1 MMRSKLLG
9 NRPAKLL
16 AHVIVCSLLVAAAPA
31 LAHEHWLELE
41 PFRAASARQVK
52 VYLVVGDHLRD
63 AEPVR
68 IRRRDRYT
76 RMELHGAARRTSVLA
91 ELREDAEPMLVLRGL
106 ERAAGTH
113 MLTIDAAP
121 RDIELSAE
129 AFEHYLVE
137 ERLFDILVL
146 RAERNV
152 EDAPGRE
159 RYSRCLKSIFQLG
172 PTLQEHVTR
181 PVGQEIE
188 IVPLA
193 NPYGLAPGQSLTV
206 QVLFRGK
213 PLAGRAIVA
222 ASRRNASVATQR
234 LRTDAQGRA
243 TFRIDRTGDWMFAVV
258 HMEPSSEP
266 GADWR
271 SFWASLTF
279 ALGA

>member
-1 MMRSKLLG
+1 MKPS
-9 NRPAKLL
+9 KLL
-16 AHVIVCSLLVAAAPA
+16 AHLAVCSLLIAAAPA

-52 VYLVVGDHLRD
+52 VYLLVGDHLRD

-68 IRRRDRYT
+68 IRRRERYT
-76 RMELHGAARRTSVLA
+76 RLDLHAAARRTSVLA
-91 ELREDAEPMLVLRGL
+91 DLREDAEPLLVLRGL
-106 ERAAGTH
+106 DRAAGTH
-113 MLTIDAAP
+113 MIAIDAAP

-137 ERLFDILVL
+137 ERLFDILML
-146 RAERNV
+146 RADRNI

-172 PTLQEHVTR
+172 PTLQDHVTQ

-206 QVLFRGK
+206 QLLFRGK

-222 ASRRNASVATQR
+222 ANRRHSDVKTQR

-258 HMEPSSEP
+258 HMEASTEP